1 MSKQKNPRG
10 DGSWQ
15 QVAILLER
23 VEGELKRV
31 SEGHELLNR
40 KIDEQIGQ
48 LDRKITEQFAL
59 VHQAFREHSQTIK
72 QLTERFDIHQKE
84 HAA

>member
-1 MSKQKNPRG
+1 MSKQKNPQG
-10 DGSWQ
+10 EGSWQ
-15 QVAILLER
+15 RVAVLLER
-23 VEGELKRV
+23 VEEELKRV

-59 VHQAFREHSQTIK
+59 VHQAFREHSQAIK

-84 HAA
+84 HAT